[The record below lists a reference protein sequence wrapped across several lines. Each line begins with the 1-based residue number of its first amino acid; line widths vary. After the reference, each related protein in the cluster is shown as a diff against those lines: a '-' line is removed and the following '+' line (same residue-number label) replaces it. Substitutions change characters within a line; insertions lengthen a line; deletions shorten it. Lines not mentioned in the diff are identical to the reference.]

1 METMDK
7 LWAKVEAVTETQI
20 RHDER
25 LKANEAATQS
35 AMRSI
40 AKLEGEL
47 NEKFDVLTV
56 EIREGFKQVH
66 LRIAEYDTRKHEQQG
81 YQSGVDET
89 RKQML
94 KQFGLWVSIV
104 SIGLSFI
111 IWWLT
116 R

>member
-35 AMRSI
+35 AMKSI

-66 LRIAEYDTRKHEQQG
+66 LRISEYDSSKHEQQG
-81 YQSGVDET
+81 YQSGSKET
-89 RKQML
+89 REYMM
-94 KQFGLWVSIV
+94 KQFGIWISGV
-104 SIGLSFI
+104 GLFLTFL